1 MTLNRLSGL
10 VATLAGIILLFWI
23 IPNQTETVDFG
34 WLKPNTLPNI
44 ITIVI
49 IILGLFHFILPSGK
63 AEFDIKLA
71 LRIGLFFMIT
81 MASLYFMSVVG
92 FLIAAPIMVMIVM
105 ILIGE
110 RRPLWLVSGIVLGP
124 AAIWATV
131 DLLLN
136 RPLP

>member
-10 VATLAGIILLFWI
+10 VATLAGIILLFWV
-23 IPNQTETVDFG
+23 IPNQTETVAFG
-34 WLKPNTLPNI
+34 WLKPNTLPNM

-81 MASLYFMSVVG
+81 MASLHFMSVVG

-124 AAIWATV
+124 AAIWAAV

>member
-10 VATLAGIILLFWI
+10 VVTLAGIILLFWI
-23 IPNQTETVDFG
+23 IPNQTETVALG

-92 FLIAAPIMVMIVM
+92 FLIAAPTMVMIVM

>member
-10 VATLAGIILLFWI
+10 VVTLAGIILLFWI
-23 IPNQTETVDFG
+23 IPNHTETVAFG

>member
-10 VATLAGIILLFWI
+10 VVTLAGIILLFWI
-23 IPNQTETVDFG
+23 IPNHTETVAFG

-44 ITIVI
+44 VTIVI

-124 AAIWATV
+124 AAIWAAV

>member
-10 VATLAGIILLFWI
+10 VVTLAGIILLLWI
-23 IPNQTETVDFG
+23 IPNQTETVAFG

-124 AAIWATV
+124 AAIWAAV

>member
-10 VATLAGIILLFWI
+10 VVAMAGILLLFWI
-23 IPNQTETVDFG
+23 IPNQTETVAFG

-44 ITIVI
+44 IAIVI

-63 AEFDIKLA
+63 AKFDIKLA
-71 LRIGLFFMIT
+71 LRISLFFMIT
-81 MASLYFMSVVG
+81 MASLYFMSIVG

-124 AAIWATV
+124 AAIWAAV
-131 DLLLN
+131 DWLLN

>member
-10 VATLAGIILLFWI
+10 GVTLAGIVLLFWI

-92 FLIAAPIMVMIVM
+92 FLITAPIMVMIVM

-124 AAIWATV
+124 AAIWAAV

>member
-1 MTLNRLSGL
+1 
-10 VATLAGIILLFWI
+10 VA
-23 IPNQTETVDFG
+23 FG

-124 AAIWATV
+124 AAIWAAV

>member
-23 IPNQTETVDFG
+23 IPNQTESVAFG
-34 WLKPNTLPNI
+34 WLNPNTLPNI
-44 ITIVI
+44 MTIII

-71 LRIGLFFMIT
+71 LRIGLFFTIT
-81 MASLYFMSVVG
+81 MASLYFMTVVG
-92 FLIAAPIMVMIVM
+92 FLIAAPTMVMIVM

-110 RRPLWLVSGIVLGP
+110 RRWLWLISSIVLGP
-124 AAIWATV
+124 AAIWAAV
-131 DLLLN
+131 ALLLN

>member
-1 MTLNRLSGL
+1 M
-10 VATLAGIILLFWI
+10 AGIILLFWI
-23 IPNQTETVDFG
+23 IPDHTEAVSVG

-44 ITIVI
+44 IAIVI
-49 IILGLFHFILPSGK
+49 IILGLFHSILPSGK
-63 AEFDIKLA
+63 ADFDIKLA
-71 LRIGLFFMIT
+71 LRISLFFVIT
-81 MASLYFMSVVG
+81 MASLFFMSVVG
-92 FLIAAPIMVMIVM
+92 FLIAAPTMVMIVM

-124 AAIWATV
+124 TAIWAAV

>member
-1 MTLNRLSGL
+1 M
-10 VATLAGIILLFWI
+10 AGIVLLFWI
-23 IPNQTETVDFG
+23 IPNQTESVAFG

-44 ITIVI
+44 MTIVI

-63 AEFDIKLA
+63 AEFDIKLS
-71 LRIGLFFMIT
+71 LRIGLFFIIT
-81 MASLYFMSVVG
+81 MASLYFMTVVG

-110 RRPLWLVSGIVLGP
+110 RRWLWLISSIVLGP
-124 AAIWATV
+124 AVIWAAV

>member
-10 VATLAGIILLFWI
+10 VVTLAGIILLFWI
-23 IPNQTETVDFG
+23 IPNQTESVAFG

-124 AAIWATV
+124 AAIWAAV

>member
-10 VATLAGIILLFWI
+10 VVAMAGILLLFWI
-23 IPNQTETVDFG
+23 IPNQTETVAFG

-44 ITIVI
+44 IAVVI

-63 AEFDIKLA
+63 AKFDIKLA
-71 LRIGLFFMIT
+71 LRISLFFMIT
-81 MASLYFMSVVG
+81 MASLYVMSVVG
-92 FLIAAPIMVMIVM
+92 FLIAAPIMVMIIM

-124 AAIWATV
+124 AAIWAAV

>member
-1 MTLNRLSGL
+1 MILNRLSGL
-10 VATLAGIILLFWI
+10 VVAMAGIVLLFWI
-23 IPNQTETVDFG
+23 IPNQTETVAFG

-44 ITIVI
+44 VTIVI
-49 IILGLFHFILPSGK
+49 ILLGLFHFILPSGK

-71 LRIGLFFMIT
+71 LHISLFFMIT

-124 AAIWATV
+124 AAIWAAV